1 MIQKEFSSPFGGKIC
16 NKGDMN
22 NCFSSKANVKGKI
35 LKVMKRQ
42 ASTAPGLTNEGRSS
56 KFTQES
62 SERNEAS
69 MQKLS
74 SVFGR
79 SSKNSSSI
87 RRQLRNNRRELN
99 QVTLTENPTTG
110 IEIPEALKGQL
121 HSEEQYTQY
130 PGEGFFADKD
140 KQKKMFSMDK

>member
-1 MIQKEFSSPFGGKIC
+1 MAKKKKNWQTGTVGGNGQASTEALQKLIQKEFTTPFGGKIC
-16 NKGDMN
+16 NKGDIN

-35 LKVMKRQ
+35 LRVLKRQ
-42 ASTAPGLTNEGRSS
+42 ASTASRQINNENRSS

-87 RRQLRNNRRELN
+87 RRQFGKNRRELN
-99 QVTLTENPTTG
+99 MVTLTENATKG
-110 IEIPEALKGQL
+110 IEIPEAIKGQL
-121 HSEEQYTQY
+121 
-130 PGEGFFADKD
+130 
-140 KQKKMFSMDK
+140 

>member
-1 MIQKEFSSPFGGKIC
+1 
-16 NKGDMN
+16 
-22 NCFSSKANVKGKI
+22 
-35 LKVMKRQ
+35 MKRQ
-42 ASTAPGLTNEGRSS
+42 ASTAPGHINEGRSS

-99 QVTLTENPTTG
+99 QVTLTENPTKG

-121 HSEEQYTQY
+121 YTEEQYAQY
-130 PGEGFFADKD
+130 PGEGYFADKE
-140 KQKKMFSMDK
+140 K